1 MRVLHF
7 NCKKNGV
14 QISTRKGDKFVSLG
28 IAKNIAAMKKLVE
41 KINLND
47 NKDLCMFSSSMD
59 FPKEYTKNKEV
70 LKLVEKLQ
78 G

>member
-7 NCKKNGV
+7 DCKKNGV
-14 QISTRKGDKFVSLG
+14 EITTRKGDKYISLG

-41 KINLND
+41 KIKIDD

-70 LKLVEKLQ
+70 LKLVEKLR
-78 G
+78 